1 VRDPGGEG
9 KEAGAEC
16 MQDASKWGTDIL
28 RTANHQTVIRKPFAG
43 RQAKRNTDDHATNKN
58 LV

>member
-16 MQDASKWGTDIL
+16 MQDASKWGTD
-28 RTANHQTVIRKPFAG
+28 TPYCQPPNGYP
-43 RQAKRNTDDHATNKN
+43 
-58 LV
+58 